1 MALKTR
7 AISKYNVAV
16 NEQSGKVGNVRY
28 FQKGGRTYVRSASNR
43 TDKGSNPRTDKQMK
57 SRLHMTALMVIL
69 PLLGNALE
77 KAFQYKKRWQN
88 TWNAF
93 IQANAYTQ
101 TGYVTKEERRKGLFV
116 PAPYVMSE
124 GELTPVSLAYSEDDG
139 AYISNL
145 DLGGTTEAPA
155 DISSVAKLSKAI
167 VDNNPDFHSSH
178 PLSFTAKPVT
188 H

>member
-7 AISKYNVAV
+7 AINKYNVAV

-28 FQKGGRTYVRSASNR
+28 FQKSGQTYVRAAHNR

-69 PLLGNALE
+69 QLLGNALE
-77 KAFQYKKRWQN
+77 KAFLYKKRWQS

-93 IQANAYTQ
+93 VQANAYTQ
-101 TGYVTKEERRKGLFV
+101 TGYVSKEEARKGLFV

-124 GELTPVSLAYSEDDG
+124 GDLTPVSLAYSEDDG
-139 AYISNL
+139 AHS
-145 DLGGTTEAPA
+145 TTTWH
-155 DISSVAKLSKAI
+155 ICHL
-167 VDNNPDFHSSH
+167 SSH